1 MALLRR
7 FRTTAE
13 VLPVSAAAPPPRGL
27 RRTVASLADPAF
39 RNWFL
44 AQILSASGSM
54 AQGVAMAW
62 LMLGL
67 TGSGVDLGLLTTC
80 SFLPVTLTGSWAG
93 ALVDR
98 IDRRRL
104 LITTQILFTVLS
116 VLLGVLTAGGVVR
129 VWMLFAFT
137 VAFGLVNAAD
147 GPARQVY
154 VLDLVGAGRL
164 ANAVGLNEV
173 VLNTSRVLGPAV
185 GGVLLATAGAS
196 ACFFFNAATF
206 LPPLVV
212 LLTYRSATAS
222 AASGPG
228 AAPPSR
234 AGQVRD
240 GLRYAWGTPT
250 IRICLFMAAAS
261 GMLFSLGA
269 SLPLL
274 ATKAFHLGGGGYG
287 LLMAVFGGGAVL
299 GAVCAA
305 STGAPPSPRA
315 VRILAV
321 LTGLSIIATAA
332 APGVTPAIAGFATT
346 GCLSIW
352 FISRTNTLVQLRA
365 KPSMQGRV
373 MGIWTMALPGA
384 TPLTSPLVGWV
395 AGSIGPR
402 EGFGLAG
409 IALLA
414 CAGAGRRALSDA
426 ADGPTGE
433 PTGHS
438 GVFGE
443 PPAGVLGSAACC
455 TPPPSP

>member
-7 FRTTAE
+7 FRTAAD

-54 AQGVAMAW
+54 TQGVAMAW
-62 LMLGL
+62 LMLRL
-67 TGSGVDLGLLTTC
+67 TGSGVDLGLLTTF

-104 LITTQILFTVLS
+104 LIATQILFTALS
-116 VLLGVLTAGGVVR
+116 VLLGVLTAGGVIE
-129 VWMLFAFT
+129 VWMVFAFT

-147 GPARQVY
+147 TPARQVY
-154 VLDLVGAGRL
+154 VLDLVGTERL

-185 GGVLLATAGAS
+185 GGVLLATAGVS

-212 LLTYRSATAS
+212 LMTHRPS
-222 AASGPG
+222 AASVAPG
-228 AAPPSR
+228 SAPASR
-234 AGQVRD
+234 VGRVRD
-240 GLRYAWGTPT
+240 GLRYAWGTPV

-274 ATKAFHLGGGGYG
+274 ATKSFHLGGGGYG
-287 LLMAVFGGGAVL
+287 LLMAVFGIGAIL

-321 LTGLSIIATAA
+321 LTGLSIIATAGA
-332 APGVTPAIAGFATT
+332 QGVAMAIAGLATT

-365 KPSMQGRV
+365 EPSMQGRV

-384 TPLTSPLVGWV
+384 TPLTSPFVGWV

-402 EGFGLAG
+402 EAFGLAG

-414 CAGAGRRALSDA
+414 SAGAGWRTLSATDPLRLHEGA
-426 ADGPTGE
+426 
-433 PTGHS
+433 
-438 GVFGE
+438 
-443 PPAGVLGSAACC
+443 PA
-455 TPPPSP
+455 